1 MQNFQTKNYFIL
13 YVQVLYEFI
22 LIREK
27 NGIKMINKVLIYN
40 SGGGLG
46 DSIQILPL
54 LNALKQKFSN
64 ADFYYLSA
72 HENHF
77 NAKLKDLNFK
87 IKSLNI
93 NLKYFGFRWWH
104 AFFIGKRVKEN
115 NIDSFD
121 LIIDLQ
127 SKFRNTFLLKIIPHK
142 YFISSSLNFKLSN
155 PKINIK
161 KEEKIN
167 NTILKALNYVFNS
180 NLKLIEFNLNTI
192 DKKFFDES
200 LRLLP
205 KNNYIGFSITQGN
218 LYRKKMW
225 PLENI
230 VKICKELKKINKIPV
245 FFIEKDNIDLKKNIS
260 ELIPNAIF
268 PEHES
273 KLNSP
278 ALVSCLG
285 KRLEFVISIDNGVMH
300 MLSLSKVPMLILFG
314 PTRSEKFAPNYDGI
328 NIIDSKKLYNT
339 SRLSSI
345 SAEDVLKAAKQ
356 YLNF

>member
-1 MQNFQTKNYFIL
+1 
-13 YVQVLYEFI
+13 
-22 LIREK
+22 
-27 NGIKMINKVLIYN
+27 MINKVLIYN

-54 LNALKQKFSN
+54 LNALKEKFSN

-77 NAKLKDLNFK
+77 NLKLKDLNFK
-87 IKSLNI
+87 IKSLNL

-104 AFFIGKRVKEN
+104 AFFIKKRIKEN
-115 NIDSFD
+115 NFDSFD

-127 SKFRNTFLLKIIPHK
+127 SKIRNTLLLKIIPHK
-142 YFISSSLNFKLSN
+142 YFISSSLNFKFSN
-155 PKINIK
+155 PKISIK

-167 NTILKALNYVFNS
+167 NTIIKALNDAFNI
-180 NLKLIEFNLNTI
+180 NLKLLDFNINDI
-192 DKKFFDES
+192 DKKFFAES

-225 PLENI
+225 PLKNI
-230 VKICKELKKINKIPV
+230 VKLCKEFSKINKIPV
-245 FFIEKDNIDLKKNIS
+245 FFIEKRNLDIKKNIS
-260 ELIPNAIF
+260 ELVPNAIF
-268 PEHES
+268 PEHETE
-273 KLNSP
+273 LNSP

-300 MLSLSKVPMLILFG
+300 MLSLSKVPMIILFG
-314 PTRSEKFAPNYDGI
+314 PTKSEKFAPNYNGI
-328 NIIDSKKLYNT
+328 VIIDSKKIYNT
-339 SRLSSI
+339 SKISSI
-345 SAEDVLKAAKQ
+345 SPEDVLQATKQ

>member
-1 MQNFQTKNYFIL
+1 
-13 YVQVLYEFI
+13 
-22 LIREK
+22 
-27 NGIKMINKVLIYN
+27 MINKVLIYN

-54 LNALKQKFSN
+54 LNALKEKFSN

-77 NAKLKDLNFK
+77 NLKLKDLNIK
-87 IKSLNI
+87 IKSLNFK
-93 NLKYFGFRWWH
+93 LKYFGFRWWH
-104 AFFIGKRVKEN
+104 AFFIKKRIKEN

-127 SKFRNTFLLKIIPHK
+127 SKLRNTLLLKIIPHK
-142 YFISSSLNFKLSN
+142 YFISSSLNFKFSN

-167 NTILKALNYVFNS
+167 NTIIKALNNAFNI
-180 NLKLIEFNLNTI
+180 NLKLIDFNINSI

-230 VKICKELKKINKIPV
+230 VKLCKELTKINKIPV
-245 FFIEKDNIDLKKNIS
+245 FFIEKKNVDLKKNIS
-260 ELIPNAIF
+260 ELVPNAIF
-268 PEHES
+268 PEHETE
-273 KLNSP
+273 LNSP

-285 KRLEFVISIDNGVMH
+285 MRLEFVISIDNGVMH
-300 MLSLSKVPMLILFG
+300 MLSLSKVPMIILFG
-314 PTRSEKFAPNYDGI
+314 PTKSEKFAPNYNGI
-328 NIIDSKKLYNT
+328 VIIDSKKIYNT
-339 SRLSSI
+339 SKLSSI
-345 SAEDVLKAAKQ
+345 SAEDVLHATKQ
-356 YLNF
+356 YLNS